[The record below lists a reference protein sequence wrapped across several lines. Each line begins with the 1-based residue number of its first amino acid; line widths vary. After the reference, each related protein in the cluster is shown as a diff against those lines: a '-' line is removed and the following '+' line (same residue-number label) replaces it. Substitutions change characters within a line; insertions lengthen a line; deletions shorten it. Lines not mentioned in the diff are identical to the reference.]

1 MKERVL
7 GWLRKVWGDFR
18 SFSPGQ
24 KAVTIVAVIG
34 LIIGGIL
41 FAAWKSTP
49 TYAPLFSNLSA
60 TDAAAVV
67 DKLSSSG
74 VPYQIAGDGTQ
85 ILVPQDKVYAT
96 RLAMSSAG
104 LPASD
109 STGYSLLDKE
119 GITTS
124 EFKQQVDYQRA
135 IEGELAKTI
144 DSLDGVQQAAVHLAI
159 PQQDVFNDG
168 STQPTAAVMLTLA
181 PGATISTAQV
191 QSVVYL
197 VSSSVPGLDP
207 SAVTVADSAGHVLA
221 APGDQLGDLAGGD
234 ARSQMTQDY
243 NNRLSGALQVML
255 DKAVG
260 PGHSVVTVNSELD
273 FDRTSTTKQSYTY
286 DPGTPPVWSEESSEN
301 SSGDQ
306 GGGGTFGTGTAA
318 ESAPAS
324 GQANSYGK
332 TDKTVSNALGTV
344 TQTVQ
349 NTPGAVKKLAIAV
362 LLDKGA
368 PGVDLKAID
377 SLVTSA
383 VGLDK
388 SRGDTLAIQAMPF
401 DDSAAKAAAAA
412 ESATAKA
419 AAATAAHNQL
429 MSLIKQG
436 TIGLLVLAVLVGT
449 WLASRR
455 RRRPEPVAA
464 DASLELEL
472 LTHRPPE
479 DEPAPEPAPHEGMH
493 EAIARRRALV
503 ALADEQPDDVARVL
517 SGWLGNRDTVREG
530 AML

>member
-1 MKERVL
+1 MQQRL
-7 GWLRKVWGDFR
+7 LAWLRKVWNDFR

-24 KAVTIVAVIG
+24 KAVTIVAVVG
-34 LIIGGIL
+34 LIVGGIL

-96 RLAMSSAG
+96 RLAMSSDG
-104 LPASD
+104 LPGSD
-109 STGYSLLDKE
+109 SSGYSLLDKE

-144 DSLDGVQQAAVHLAI
+144 DSLDGVQQASVHLAI

-168 STQPTAAVMLTLA
+168 STQPTAAVMLTLS
-181 PGATISTAQV
+181 PGATITTAQV

-207 SAVTVADSAGHVLA
+207 SEVTVADSAGHVLA
-221 APGDQLGDLAGGD
+221 APGDELGSLAGGD

-243 NNRLSGALQVML
+243 NTRLSNALQAML
-255 DKAVG
+255 DKTVG
-260 PGHSVVTVNSELD
+260 AGHSVVTVNSELD

-286 DPGTPPVWSEESSEN
+286 DPDTPPVWSQESSEN
-301 SSGDQ
+301 SSGNQ

-318 ESAPAS
+318 ESAPPT
-324 GQANSYGK
+324 GQASSYGK

-362 LLDKGA
+362 LLDKDA
-368 PGVDLKAID
+368 PGVDLKAIS

-388 SRGDTLAIQAMPF
+388 QRGDTLAIQAMPF

-412 ESATAKA
+412 EAASAKS
-419 AAATAAHNQL
+419 AAATAAHDRL

-436 TIGLLVLAVLVGT
+436 AIGLLVLVVLAGT
-449 WLASRR
+449 WWASVRR
-455 RRRPEPVAA
+455 RRAEPVAVE
-464 DASLELEL
+464 DQSLELEL
-472 LTHRPPE
+472 LTHRPAE
-479 DEPAPEPAPHEGMH
+479 EPAPESVPLDGMH

-517 SGWLGNRDTVREG
+517 SGWLGSRETVREG